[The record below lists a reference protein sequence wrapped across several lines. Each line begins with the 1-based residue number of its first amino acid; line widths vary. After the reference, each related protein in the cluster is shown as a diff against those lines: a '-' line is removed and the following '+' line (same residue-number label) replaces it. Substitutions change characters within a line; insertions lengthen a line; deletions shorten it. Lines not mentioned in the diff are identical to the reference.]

1 MYSNEMP
8 IQDAL
13 GYCKLKKKKTLFEII
28 LDYPLNTEGD
38 RNFKSNADMSN
49 GEYVNRMKD
58 LMGKWVREKGV
69 ESFEQMFDLVAQ
81 YIKMI

>member
-13 GYCKLKKKKTLFEII
+13 GYCKLKQKKTLFEII

-38 RNFKSNADMSN
+38 
-49 GEYVNRMKD
+49 
-58 LMGKWVREKGV
+58 
-69 ESFEQMFDLVAQ
+69 
-81 YIKMI
+81 I